1 MREGVVCVREGVMGG
16 CGVCEGGCGG
26 VFTFIPGET
35 RAGGDDE
42 CLKEQ

>member
-1 MREGVVCVREGVMGG
+1 MREGVVCVREGVM
-16 CGVCEGGCGG
+16 GGCGG